1 MIAVS
6 LGLVFQCLISVNDRK
21 PSMVMKQK
29 SRMQNGQV
37 EGPHLPVRPNIM
49 VMTSIPA
56 SDDIDA

>member
-1 MIAVS
+1 
-6 LGLVFQCLISVNDRK
+6 
-21 PSMVMKQK
+21 MKQK